1 MTFHQTLPSSAY
13 MFTVLPCSMPG
24 LTNSVAS
31 QAFSR
36 RLLMKASTLR
46 FEELTFSSPG

>member
-1 MTFHQTLPSSAY
+1 M
-13 MFTVLPCSMPG
+13 
-24 LTNSVAS
+24 NWVAS

-46 FEELTFSSPG
+46 FDELTFSSPGYFVMYSPS